1 MNSKS
6 WQPTATKK
14 ILGLRAAVLSDIRSF
29 FSERSVLE
37 VETPVLSVAGTPEL
51 GLESLE
57 TQLTGPRQETLYLHT
72 SPEHA
77 MKRLLAAG
85 SGDIFQLCKV
95 FRDAELGRWHQPEF
109 TMLEWYRVGWDEK
122 KLMQEAELLLKT
134 LLKNHYSLGPSN
146 FLSYR
151 EAFNAHL
158 AINPL
163 KETTEL
169 AKKLAAQGID
179 IPTEIDWNGLL
190 DLALTSI
197 VLPALDPSVIT
208 FIFDFPAD
216 QAQLARIKYDSG
228 EKIAARFE
236 VFFQGLEIGNG
247 FGELTDPVEQKN
259 RFEMAL
265 MQRKYQKRPVPPM
278 DDKLLAALEDGLP
291 ACAGMAMGIDRI
303 VALVGKLP
311 NVAKAISFAHPLQ

>member
-14 ILGLRAAVLSDIRSF
+14 ILELRAAVLSDIRSF
-29 FSERSVLE
+29 FFERSVLE

-57 TQLTGPRQETLYLHT
+57 TQLAGPRQETLYLHT

-122 KLMQEAELLLKT
+122 KLAQEAELLLKI
-134 LLKNHYSLGPSN
+134 LLKNHYSLGPSK

-151 EAFNAHL
+151 EAFDTHL
-158 AINPL
+158 AVNPL
-163 KETTEL
+163 KKTTEL
-169 AKKLAAQGID
+169 EKKLAARGID

-190 DLALTSI
+190 DLALSSI

-208 FIFDFPAD
+208 FVFDFPAD

-228 EKIAARFE
+228 EKTAARFE

-247 FGELTDPVEQKN
+247 FGELTDPTEQRN
-259 RFEMAL
+259 RFKMAL
-265 MQRKYQKRPVPPM
+265 MQRKHQKRPVPPM
-278 DDKLLAALEDGLP
+278 DDKLLAALENGLP

-311 NVAKAISFAHPLQ
+311 NITKAISFAHPL

>member
-1 MNSKS
+1 MNPKS
-6 WQPTATKK
+6 WQPTANKK
-14 ILGLRAAVLSDIRSF
+14 ILELRAAILSDIRSF

-37 VETPVLSVAGTPEL
+37 VETPILSVAGTPEL

-57 TQLTGPRQETLYLHT
+57 TQLAGPRQETLYLHT

-122 KLMQEAELLLKT
+122 KLMQEAELLLKI
-134 LLKNHYSLGPSN
+134 LLKNHYSLGPSK

-151 EAFNAHL
+151 EAFDAHL
-158 AINPL
+158 AVNPL
-163 KETTEL
+163 KKTTEL
-169 AKKLAAQGID
+169 EKKLVARGID
-179 IPTEIDWNGLL
+179 IPTEMDWSGLL
-190 DLALTSI
+190 DLALSSV

-228 EKIAARFE
+228 EQIAARFE
-236 VFFQGLEIGNG
+236 VFFRGLEIGNG
-247 FGELTDPVEQKN
+247 FGELTDPTEQRN

-265 MQRKYQKRPVPPM
+265 MQRKHQRRPIPPI
-278 DDKLLAALEDGLP
+278 DDKLLAALENGLP
-291 ACAGMAMGIDRI
+291 TCAGMAMGIDRI

-311 NVAKAISFAHPLQ
+311 NVAKAISFAHPL

>member
-1 MNSKS
+1 MNPKS
-6 WQPTATKK
+6 WQPTANKK
-14 ILGLRAAVLSDIRSF
+14 ILELRATILSDIRSF

-37 VETPVLSVAGTPEL
+37 VETPILSVAGTPEL

-57 TQLTGPRQETLYLHT
+57 TQLAGPRQETLYLHT

-122 KLMQEAELLLKT
+122 KLMQEAELLLKI
-134 LLKNHYSLGPSN
+134 LLKNHYSLGPSK

-151 EAFNAHL
+151 EAFDAHL
-158 AINPL
+158 AVNPL
-163 KETTEL
+163 KKTTEL
-169 AKKLAAQGID
+169 EKKLVARGID
-179 IPTEIDWNGLL
+179 IPTEMDWSGLL
-190 DLALTSI
+190 DLALSSV

-228 EKIAARFE
+228 EQIAARFE

-247 FGELTDPVEQKN
+247 FGELTDPTEQRN

-265 MQRKYQKRPVPPM
+265 MQRKHQRRPIPPI
-278 DDKLLAALEDGLP
+278 DDKLLAALENGLP
-291 ACAGMAMGIDRI
+291 TCAGMAMGIDRI

-311 NVAKAISFAHPLQ
+311 NVAKAISFAHPL

>member
-14 ILGLRAAVLSDIRSF
+14 ILELRAAVLSDIRSF
-29 FSERSVLE
+29 FFERSVLE

-57 TQLTGPRQETLYLHT
+57 TQLAGPRQETLYLHT

-122 KLMQEAELLLKT
+122 KLAQEAELLLKI
-134 LLKNHYSLGPSN
+134 LLKNHYSLGPSK

-151 EAFNAHL
+151 EAFDTHL
-158 AINPL
+158 AVNPL
-163 KETTEL
+163 KKTTEL
-169 AKKLAAQGID
+169 EKKLAARGID

-190 DLALTSI
+190 DLALSSI

-208 FIFDFPAD
+208 FVFDFPAD

-228 EKIAARFE
+228 EKTAARFE

-247 FGELTDPVEQKN
+247 FGELTDPTEQRN
-259 RFEMAL
+259 RFKMAL
-265 MQRKYQKRPVPPM
+265 MQRKHQKRPVPPM
-278 DDKLLAALEDGLP
+278 DDKLLAALENGLP
-291 ACAGMAMGIDRI
+291 ACAGMAMGVDRI

-311 NVAKAISFAHPLQ
+311 NIAKAISFAHPL

>member
-1 MNSKS
+1 
-6 WQPTATKK
+6 
-14 ILGLRAAVLSDIRSF
+14 
-29 FSERSVLE
+29 
-37 VETPVLSVAGTPEL
+37 
-51 GLESLE
+51 
-57 TQLTGPRQETLYLHT
+57 
-72 SPEHA
+72 
-77 MKRLLAAG
+77 
-85 SGDIFQLCKV
+85 GDIFQLCKV

-122 KLMQEAELLLKT
+122 KLMQEAELLLKI
-134 LLKNHYSLGPSN
+134 LLKNHYSLGPSK

-151 EAFNAHL
+151 EAFDTHL
-158 AINPL
+158 AVNPL
-163 KETTEL
+163 KKTTEL
-169 AKKLAAQGID
+169 EKKLVARGID

-190 DLALTSI
+190 DLALSSI

-247 FGELTDPVEQKN
+247 FGELTDPAEQRN
-259 RFEMAL
+259 RFKMAL
-265 MQRKYQKRPVPPM
+265 IQRKYQKRPVPPI
-278 DDKLLAALEDGLP
+278 DEKLLAALESGLP
-291 ACAGMAMGIDRI
+291 ACAGVAMGIDRI

-311 NVAKAISFAHPLQ
+311 NVAKAISFAHPL

>member
-14 ILGLRAAVLSDIRSF
+14 TLELRAAILSDIRSF
-29 FSERSVLE
+29 FFERSVLE
-37 VETPVLSVAGTPEL
+37 VETPVLSVSGTPEL

-57 TQLTGPRQETLYLHT
+57 TQLAGPRQETLYLHT

-109 TMLEWYRVGWDEK
+109 TMLEWYRIDWDEK
-122 KLMQEAELLLKT
+122 KLMQEAELLLKI
-134 LLKNHYSLGPSN
+134 LLKHHYLLGPSN

-151 EAFNAHL
+151 EAFNTHL
-158 AINPL
+158 AVNPL

-169 AKKLAAQGID
+169 AKKLATRGID

-190 DLALTSI
+190 DLALSSI

-228 EKIAARFE
+228 EQIAARFE

-247 FGELTDPVEQKN
+247 FGELTDPTEQRN

-265 MQRKYQKRPVPPM
+265 MQRKYQKRPIPPI
-278 DDKLLAALEDGLP
+278 DDKLLAALENGLP

-311 NVAKAISFAHPLQ
+311 NVAKAISFAYPL